1 RQRVSLTNE
10 LEQLEKE
17 GDLYFG
23 LHVSQE
29 SVMSCYVRNRDDQH
43 IHFVDGSQG
52 GYTQAAI
59 MLKKKLRGSEL

>member
-1 RQRVSLTNE
+1 
-10 LEQLEKE
+10 
-17 GDLYFG
+17 
-23 LHVSQE
+23 VSQE